1 MIVYN
6 ILNLKSIFTVLWIK
20 GVAKTHIL
28 VASIHWS
35 PLIVY
40 DPQPTAVGLAC
51 VQSKD
56 LNGGVISVKI
66 RFFLGLSFTQFWGEE

>member
-20 GVAKTHIL
+20 GVAKNHIL

-40 DPQPTAVGLAC
+40 DPQATVVGLAS